1 MSPGRTLLS
10 ANNLSKTYLL
20 WDSPTGR
27 LASILLEGAGKRV
40 FLPKLSHYLLQNA
53 KTKARRIYAL
63 KPFDFDLKQGE
74 SLGVIGCNGSGKSTL
89 LQLLAGTLT
98 PTTGHVS
105 RNGRITA
112 LLELGSGFNPEFTGR
127 ENVMMQSTIYGFEEN
142 EALELLPKVEAF
154 AEIGEFID
162 QPVKTYSS
170 GMMVRLAFAT
180 QTVVDPDICI
190 VDEALSVGDVFF
202 QAKCTR
208 WFREKLAQGMSL
220 ILVTHDLPSIK
231 ALCSKAIVLD
241 SGKVIFAGPSDAA
254 VSTYHELDQSKRAK
268 SKTQPNGSKTPAN
281 EQSTDWLERDWDSQ
295 DEIGSGEADIT
306 GFRILDPQG
315 RPTHSFLVGEK
326 IRFQVRVIANEEIE
340 EANLAFQ
347 IVDRHSKAIYGLNS
361 RLQEDLT
368 KGLRACQCGVFEVEM
383 EGLLGFGDF
392 MIDVAIVAGDRGDGA
407 PAHHYHRIGGIAH
420 FSVRHPKMQ
429 PEFLGAANLKAK
441 VKWVKA
447 NDQAELAS

>member
-10 ANNLSKTYLL
+10 ASNLSKTYLL
-20 WDSPTGR
+20 WDSPTSR
-27 LASILLEGAGKRV
+27 LLSILLEGAGKRV
-40 FLPKLSHYLLQNA
+40 SLPRLSHYLLQNA
-53 KTKARRIYAL
+53 KAKARQIHAL
-63 KPFDFDLKQGE
+63 EPLDFDLKQGE
-74 SLGVIGCNGSGKSTL
+74 SLGIIGCNGSGKSTL

-105 RNGRITA
+105 RHGRITA

-127 ENVMMQSTIYGFEEN
+127 ENVMMQSTLYGFEEN
-142 EALELLPKVEAF
+142 EALELLPRVEAF

-170 GMMVRLAFAT
+170 GMMVRLAFAA
-180 QTVVDPDICI
+180 QTVVDPDVCI

-220 ILVTHDLPSIK
+220 ILVTHDLPSVK

-241 SGKVIFAGPSDAA
+241 SGKVLFAGPSDAA
-254 VSTYHELDQSKRAK
+254 VSSYHELDQSKRAK
-268 SKTQPNGSKTPAN
+268 SKNHADENGKSVDEKP
-281 EQSTDWLERDWDSQ
+281 TDWLERNWDSQ

-306 GFRILDPQG
+306 GFRILDPKG
-315 RPTHSFLVGEK
+315 RPTQSFLVGET
-326 IRFQVRVIANEEIE
+326 IRFQVRVRANEEIH

-368 KGLRACQCGVFEVEM
+368 KGLNTGQCGMFDVEM

-420 FSVRHPKMQ
+420 FSVRHPNMQ

-441 VKWVKA
+441 VKWLAA